1 MDEKE
6 KTEWREMFNKIIEE
20 SEKIKTYTISAYL
33 SGILTMDVDA
43 KNRWEAEQEVGNMFR
58 SLAKVF
64 GLFNAKIRI
73 DEYFEEGDKV
83 IE

>member
-43 KNRWEAEQEVGNMFR
+43 KNRWEAEQEVGNMLR
-58 SLAKVF
+58 SLAKVL
-64 GLFNAKIRI
+64 GLFDAKIRI

>member
-20 SEKIKTYTISAYL
+20 SEKTKTYTISAYL

-43 KNRWEAEQEVGNMFR
+43 KNKWEAEQEVGNMLR
-58 SLAKVF
+58 SLAKVL
-64 GLFNAKIRI
+64 GLFDAKIRI

>member
-20 SEKIKTYTISAYL
+20 SEKTKTYTISAYL
-33 SGILTMDVDA
+33 SGMSTINIEA
-43 KNRWEAEQEVGNMFR
+43 KNRWEAEQEIDDLLR
-58 SLAKVF
+58 SVAKALRMSDV
-64 GLFNAKIRI
+64 KVRI
-73 DEYFEEGDKV
+73 EYSEEKKDV

>member
-43 KNRWEAEQEVGNMFR
+43 KNRWEAEQEIDDLLR
-58 SLAKVF
+58 SVAKALRMSDV
-64 GLFNAKIRI
+64 KVRI
-73 DEYFEEGDKV
+73 EYSEEKKDV

>member
-1 MDEKE
+1 MKDKWEKE
-6 KTEWREMFNKIIEE
+6 FERIIEE

-43 KNRWEAEQEVGNMFR
+43 KNKWEAEQEVGNMLR
-58 SLAKVF
+58 SLAKVL
-64 GLFNAKIRI
+64 GLFDAKIRI